1 MVGFRRCLLEVLNA
15 FTLYATIYYLCL
27 AGFLEAFV
35 QFFINGYGGTLYQLR
50 NLIQHRNVANHPKNS
65 FTACEDFLVL
75 VAEAHVVAAA
85 LKILDVFCGGFSLP

>member
-1 MVGFRRCLLEVLNA
+1 MLLHYTPPFITYVWQVFWKRLYSSSSMVD
-15 FTLYATIYYLCL
+15 
-27 AGFLEAFV
+27 
-35 QFFINGYGGTLYQLR
+35 GGTLYQLR